1 MIGRGLLRAMISR
14 KFAFSLIAALA
25 AAPVMAETSGDPL
38 AALTSDIVVTG
49 HRVAP
54 DSPDVLGTAA
64 IDAGVTIY
72 DVRFRRVSAAD
83 AHDPRLKIIA
93 DALSGLTPAAQLA
106 KVKLLVARLVHSA
119 SDLDTMHV
127 ADYWSNASDTLDRGA
142 GDDEDI
148 AIVEMQALKAAGFPT
163 RDLYLSVGREQRR
176 GYHTVLI
183 ARTAEGFYLLD
194 DALPAVVPA
203 SSAHAAAFTP
213 IMTIGAGRSWL
224 HGYRVHPASAT
235 SFASR

>member
-1 MIGRGLLRAMISR
+1 MTL
-14 KFAFSLIAALA
+14 KSLTFGLA
-25 AAPVMAETSGDPL
+25 AVLLAAPAVAETSGDPL
-38 AALTSDIVVTG
+38 AALNDDIVVTG
-49 HRVAP
+49 RRVVP

-83 AHDPRLKIIA
+83 HNDPRLKIIA
-93 DALSGLTPAAQLA
+93 DALIGLAPTAQLA
-106 KVKLLVARLVHSA
+106 KVKLLVGRLVHSA

-148 AIVEMQALKAAGFPT
+148 AIVEMQALKAAGFPA
-163 RDLYLSVGREQRR
+163 RDLYLSVGREKQR
-176 GYHTVLI
+176 GLHTVLI
-183 ARTAEGFYLLD
+183 ARTADGFYILD
-194 DALPAVVPA
+194 DAQATVIPGI
-203 SSAHAAAFTP
+203 SAHGAAFVP
-213 IMTIGAGRSWL
+213 MMTIGAGRSWL
-224 HGYRVHPASAT
+224 HGYRVHAPTAT

>member
-1 MIGRGLLRAMISR
+1 
-14 KFAFSLIAALA
+14 
-25 AAPVMAETSGDPL
+25 MAETSGDPL
-38 AALTSDIVVTG
+38 ALLGDPIVVTG
-49 HRVAP
+49 PRLAP
-54 DSPDVLGTAA
+54 DNPDVLGTAA

-83 AHDPRLKIIA
+83 RNDPRLKIIA
-93 DALSGLTPAAQLA
+93 DALIGLPPTAQLA
-106 KVKLLVARLVHSA
+106 KVKMLVGRLVHSA

-127 ADYWSNASDTLDRGA
+127 ADYWSNASDTLNRGA

-148 AIVEMQALKAAGFPT
+148 AIVEMQALKAAGFAA
-163 RDLYLSVGREQRR
+163 RDLYLSVGREKQR
-176 GYHTVLI
+176 GLHTVLI

-213 IMTIGAGRSWL
+213 MMTIGSGRSWL
-224 HGYRVHPASAT
+224 HGYRIHAASAT
-235 SFASR
+235 TLASR

>member
-1 MIGRGLLRAMISR
+1 MTRI
-14 KFAFSLIAALA
+14 ALA
-25 AAPVMAETSGDPL
+25 LGLAATLLAAPSLAENSGDPL
-38 AALTSDIVVTG
+38 AARNDDIVVTG
-49 HRVAP
+49 RRAVP

-83 AHDPRLKIIA
+83 RNDPRLRIIA
-93 DALSGLTPAAQLA
+93 DALTGLSPIDQLA
-106 KVKLLVARLVHSA
+106 KVKLLVGRVVRSA

-127 ADYWSNASDTLDRGA
+127 YDYWSNASDTLNRGA

-148 AIVEMQALKAAGFPT
+148 AIVEMQALKAAGFPA

-176 GYHTVLI
+176 GLHTVLI
-183 ARTAEGFYLLD
+183 ARTGAGFYLLD
-194 DALPAVVPA
+194 DMLSAVVPA

-213 IMTIGAGRSWL
+213 MMTIGAGRSWL
-224 HGYRVHPASAT
+224 HGYRVRPANASAMT
-235 SFASR
+235 FASR